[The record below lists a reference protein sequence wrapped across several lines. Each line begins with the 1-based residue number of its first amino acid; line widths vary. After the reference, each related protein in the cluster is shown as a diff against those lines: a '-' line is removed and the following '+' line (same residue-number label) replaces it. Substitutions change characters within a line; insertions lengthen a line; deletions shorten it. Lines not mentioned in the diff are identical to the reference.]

1 VSVIKF
7 PGSARDVLNQLER
20 VYPFEELITGSRVVL
35 MHTRAA
41 TVGDPLENKNNH
53 PFETKD
59 IVMAHNG
66 SLWYYY
72 TFSGAGKA
80 VNNSKWNRDYVE
92 TLNVDL
98 YEIFGHGD
106 YDIPETDSFTLAYEI
121 QTWLNKGH
129 TLIEAVKMTFEDF
142 CDYGSS
148 AVWVWHKEKELLA
161 LYKDTN
167 PLFFGYK
174 GDKLYFASEAW
185 MLKDLGV
192 KKWHSLSR
200 GEIRVYSADGFVAS
214 SEVEEARR
222 GYGYSR
228 GKVVYYDDYEEDDD
242 KDKRRFAKYV
252 WDFWGW

>member
-1 VSVIKF
+1 MRTIIKVQF
-7 PGSARDVLNQLER
+7 LNKSCSGS
-20 VYPFEELITGSRVVL
+20 
-35 MHTRAA
+35 
-41 TVGDPLENKNNH
+41 K
-53 PFETKD
+53 
-59 IVMAHNG
+59 
-66 SLWYYY
+66 
-72 TFSGAGKA
+72 
-80 VNNSKWNRDYVE
+80 
-92 TLNVDL
+92 
-98 YEIFGHGD
+98 EIF
-106 YDIPETDSFTLAYEI
+106 FVVF
-121 QTWLNKGH
+121 W
-129 TLIEAVKMTFEDF
+129 
-142 CDYGSS
+142 
-148 AVWVWHKEKELLA
+148 
-161 LYKDTN
+161 
-167 PLFFGYK
+167 FFGYK